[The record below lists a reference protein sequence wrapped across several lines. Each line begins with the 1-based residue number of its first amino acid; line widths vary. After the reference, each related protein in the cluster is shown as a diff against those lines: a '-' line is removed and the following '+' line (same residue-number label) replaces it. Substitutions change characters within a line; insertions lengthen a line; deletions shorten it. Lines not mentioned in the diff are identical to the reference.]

1 MAFPEWV
8 GGVCGKVPLVE
19 LKNSIGMYTH
29 EPGVYFFCYLRD
41 YSWLRMTENSVY
53 ELNLLYVLE
62 SVIITVVRIQGFP
75 TSPLLHIHRTYSWYF
90 QDRI

>member
-1 MAFPEWV
+1 
-8 GGVCGKVPLVE
+8 
-19 LKNSIGMYTH
+19 
-29 EPGVYFFCYLRD
+29 
-41 YSWLRMTENSVY
+41 MTENSVY

-75 TSPLLHIHRTYSWYF
+75 TSPLLHIHRTSSWYF